1 MRGKLEVEGRWPR
14 RNLRATCR
22 AEGAMLSALSAAG
35 GAWRPRLVRRRRGSC
50 GLGGPRAPRPGGE
63 HARPAE
69 SGAILP
75 GGTTPAP
82 ERRGRAG
89 PRLPARAPPRLSS
102 RRSPA
107 PSTNQRGRRALGSAP
122 RRLAPG
128 GGRALRGRPGC
139 CAPPPERR
147 GRLSRG
153 TETSQGEP
161 MRARKFHPALEQK
174 QGA

>member
-1 MRGKLEVEGRWPR
+1 MRGKLEVERRRPR

-35 GAWRPRLVRRRRGSC
+35 GARRPPARAALA
-50 GLGGPRAPRPGGE
+50 GGRAASAAPGPGGE
-63 HARPAE
+63 HARPVG

-82 ERRGRAG
+82 DRRGRAG

-107 PSTNQRGRRALGSAP
+107 PSTNQRRRRALGSAP
-122 RRLAPG
+122 RRLAPEG
-128 GGRALRGRPGC
+128 RPCSPQAPGMLCAASPGGRRP
-139 CAPPPERR
+139 
-147 GRLSRG
+147 L
-153 TETSQGEP
+153 GE
-161 MRARKFHPALEQK
+161 KW
-174 QGA
+174 